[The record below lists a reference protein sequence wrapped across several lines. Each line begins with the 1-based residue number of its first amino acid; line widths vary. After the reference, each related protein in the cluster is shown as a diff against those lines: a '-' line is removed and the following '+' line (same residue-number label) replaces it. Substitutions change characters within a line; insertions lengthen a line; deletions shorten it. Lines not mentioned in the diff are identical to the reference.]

1 MTTQSNEQVKIDI
14 SQIKGAQPLLTS
26 DNVSS
31 SLSVDTSNPEKP
43 ILSISE
49 EFKAAIPG
57 IAGQRVDAAAFLG
70 AIGFGAALL
79 EQNGYIKIPNIND
92 PSKPITVQFGSAMS
106 NTAATFPIA
115 FPNACVACV
124 GAGNS
129 YEGAAGT
136 DTVLCFGSITK
147 NGFASVG
154 RNTGGSHISFNY
166 CYIAIGW

>member
-31 SLSVDTSNPEKP
+31 NLSVDTSNPETP

-49 EFKAAIPG
+49 EFKADIPS

-70 AIGFGAALL
+70 ALGFGAALL
-79 EQNGYIKIPNIND
+79 EQNGYIKIPNLNNL
-92 PSKPITVQFGSAMS
+92 SKPIVVQFGKAMS

-115 FPNACVACV
+115 FPNACLACV
-124 GAGNS
+124 AVGNN
-129 YEGAAGT
+129 YEVAPSN
-136 DTVLCFGSITK
+136 DTVLCLGSITK
-147 NGFASVG
+147 EGFNSVG
-154 RNTGGSHISFNY
+154 RNTGGSHSSFSF